1 MKHLSLASA
10 LIVAVLLCGWFQ
22 QAAHARRP
30 SDVDALLAMPP
41 IPAPVL
47 HALSLGFTSATA
59 DLSFIQAIQIYG
71 ERRNRPEEEEI
82 RRRQAMYR
90 LLDYATDLDPKFTYA
105 YIFGGLSVPLP
116 KMDGSAHNAEE
127 AATLLQKGVEKVSDW
142 RVPFHL
148 IYIQSAFLLDFAA
161 AAEAA
166 AEAARREGRPS
177 YVPLLAT
184 RLAAQGG
191 TLETGIVLAQTLL
204 EEAETDEER
213 VQYAERLELLHME
226 TLLRH
231 VDRAAADFEARQG
244 RRPADL
250 AELYAARLL
259 APLPPEPNG
268 GEWLLDPDTGLAKSS
283 AVTRLRMS
291 SGFLRELEKRRG
303 IKPQDLEVRTPTP

>member
-1 MKHLSLASA
+1 MKLFVRTSVLVLA
-10 LIVAVLLCGWFQ
+10 LLACGWFQ
-22 QAAHARRP
+22 LAAHERRP

-41 IPAPVL
+41 LPAGVL
-47 HALSLGFTSATA
+47 QALSLGFSSATA
-59 DLSFIQAIQIYG
+59 DLSFIQAIQLFG
-71 ERRNRPEEEEI
+71 DRSSRPEAEEAL
-82 RRRQAMYR
+82 RRHAMYR
-90 LLDYATDLDPKFTYA
+90 LLDYATDLDPLFTYA
-105 YIFGGLSVPLP
+105 YIFGGLSVPVP
-116 KMDGSAHNAEE
+116 KSDGSALNAEE
-127 AATLLQKGVEKVSDW
+127 AATLLRKGVRKVDDW
-142 RVPFHL
+142 RVPFNL
-148 IYIQSAFLLDFAA
+148 IYVESAYLLDFAA

-166 AEAARREGRPS
+166 AEAARREGRPPF
-177 YVPLLAT
+177 VPLLAT

-213 VQYAERLELLHME
+213 EQYAERLELLHME

-231 VDRAAADFEARQG
+231 VDRAAADFEAQQG
-244 RRPADL
+244 RRPSDL

-283 AVTRLRMS
+283 AVTRLRMA

-303 IKPQDLEVRTPTP
+303 IKPQDLEARTPTP